1 MSKTK
6 LLVLG
11 LSVVAGAF
19 LFSSHPVQAAEYVP
33 KAGDLIK
40 TQTNP
45 TVFLVQDNLVRTA
58 LSREAYV
65 VRYGNVWSLI
75 KVVADNQIGS
85 FDYSGGINT
94 EMSHQ
99 SGTLVVYT
107 LDNPE
112 VFVLDHGFKKSLGHR
127 ADLTGVTWIGT
138 YEMYPT
144 KL

>member
-1 MSKTK
+1 MSKSK
-6 LLVLG
+6 YLFLG
-11 LSVVAGAF
+11 LGIVAGAF
-19 LFSSHPVQAAEYVP
+19 LFSTHSVQAAGYIP
-33 KAGDLIK
+33 KAGDVIK
-40 TQTNP
+40 TQTNA

-85 FDYSGGINT
+85 FDSTGGINT

-99 SGTLVVYT
+99 SGTLVVYA

-127 ADLTGVTWIGT
+127 TDLTGVSWIGT
-138 YEMYPT
+138 YEIYPS
-144 KL
+144 KQ